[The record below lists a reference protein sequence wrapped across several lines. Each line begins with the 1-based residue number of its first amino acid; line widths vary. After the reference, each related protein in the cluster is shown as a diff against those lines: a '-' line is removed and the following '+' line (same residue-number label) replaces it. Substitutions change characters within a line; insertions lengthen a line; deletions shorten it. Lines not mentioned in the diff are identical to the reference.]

1 MSSSNL
7 VVKLSFKSP
16 DAARVRLGNAA
27 HLKYIGT
34 RPGVDTTVTEASLL
48 RTQHRD
54 VSADDAYLA
63 YISERPGVARET
75 SDGLQLHGLFDRLGV
90 ADPVTVRRELD
101 ALENSPA
108 YRIIL
113 SVREETA
120 AAVGLVDKDSWEH
133 FMCEQTPTLAHGLGI
148 PVDRLRWVAALHP
161 SEGHPHLHVIAWDS
175 ADRKRG
181 HDTIAAD
188 ALTRL
193 RETLTRELW
202 RPVCADLGAEK
213 GAIRDALVAST
224 RTELQVVSELM
235 DWAPGASPVDLRRPA
250 ATPVP
255 SPQHLEALA
264 TGLERVAATLPGHG
278 RLALGYMPPETKMAV
293 AEVVSQLLGEPT
305 NRAAADR
312 YVALAEQMARYQ
324 TSQAPLLSDARAAAA
339 EDLEHRIGQSVLHA
353 AAELEQ
359 HHLRERVWRAV
370 PVLMSRGLDP
380 ACFERDRIRAAR
392 ACGAAGVGREATAAA
407 LGGRDLS
414 EEIDASWSR
423 GAESGHLRN
432 EDVTA
437 LERATG
443 GERAAPVMAG
453 LSAAAYLAAQ
463 VFRDLDHALANQR
476 VTDRGIVARRK
487 RALERYRGIWAGA
500 EPNVGRPDRE
510 R

>member
-16 DAARVRLGNAA
+16 DAVRVRAGNAA
-27 HLKYIGT
+27 HLKYICT
-34 RPGVDTTVTEASLL
+34 RPGVDTTVTDASLL
-48 RTQHRD
+48 RAQYRD

-63 YISERPGVARET
+63 YIAERPGVARET
-75 SDGLQLHGLFDRLGV
+75 PDGPQLHGLFDRSGV
-90 ADPVTVRRELD
+90 ADPMAVRGELN
-101 ALENSPA
+101 ALESSPA

-133 FMCEQTPTLAHGLGI
+133 FMCEQTPVLARGLGI

-188 ALTRL
+188 ALVAM
-193 RETLTRELW
+193 REELTRELW
-202 RPVCADLGAEK
+202 RPVCVDLGAEK
-213 GAIRDALVAST
+213 GTIRDALVAST
-224 RTELQVVSELM
+224 RSELHVVSELM
-235 DWAPGASPVDLRRPA
+235 DWAPAAPSADLRRRVAAPA
-250 ATPVP
+250 Q
-255 SPQHLEALA
+255 SPENLA
-264 TGLERVAATLPGHG
+264 TLAAGLERVAAALPGRG
-278 RLALGYMPPETKMAV
+278 RLALSYMPPETKAAV
-293 AEVVSQLLGEPT
+293 TEVVGVLLRAPE
-305 NRAAADR
+305 NRAAVDR
-312 YVALAEQMARYQ
+312 YIALAEQMARHQ
-324 TSQAPLLSDARAAAA
+324 TSQAPLLAEARAAAA
-339 EDLEHRIGQSVLHA
+339 EDLEHRIGQSVLRA
-353 AAELEQ
+353 AADLEQ
-359 HHLRERVWRAV
+359 HRLRERVWRAV
-370 PVLMSRGLDP
+370 PILTSRGPDP
-380 ACFERDRIRAAR
+380 ACFERDRVRAAR
-392 ACGAAGVGREATAAA
+392 ACGAAGVGRETTGAA

-414 EEIDASWSR
+414 EEVAASWSR
-423 GAESGHLRN
+423 GAESGRLRN

-453 LSAAAYLAAQ
+453 LSAAAYIAAQ
-463 VFRDLDHALANQR
+463 VCRELDHALASQR
-476 VTDRGIVARRK
+476 VTARAMDARRK
-487 RALERYRGIWAGA
+487 RALEQSRGIWAGA